1 MTANR
6 MNDRTLAV
14 RAEAFRASGVDK
26 RHADRKL
33 ADLLKDEE
41 WARYWPIARKVVESG
56 GMLALLGDRGTGK
69 TQLAVE
75 LVRAVCRETPLDPE
89 HVMWSGKP
97 PVIAVYVR
105 AREIGMKFREC
116 YDKDSTMTELAAVS
130 LFVRPRLLVIDECQE
145 RPDKDHETRTLTMI
159 LDKRYAAMSPTI
171 LIANCDEK
179 ALLGLFGPSV
189 ADRIKEGGGFIRF
202 KCGNFRG
209 SRP

>member
-1 MTANR
+1 MMDLR
-6 MNDRTLAV
+6 L
-14 RAEAFRASGVDK
+14 EAFRVSGVDK

-41 WARYWPIARKVVESG
+41 WARYWPIARKIVNEG

-75 LVRAVCRETPLDPE
+75 LIRAVCRETPLDNVVLE
-89 HVMWSGKP
+89 WAKP
-97 PVIAVYVR
+97 PSLAVYAR

-116 YDKDSTMTELAAVS
+116 YDKDSTQTELSVVN

-145 RPDKDHETRTLTMI
+145 RPDKDHEIRTVSMI
-159 LDKRYAAMSPTI
+159 LDKRYASMLPTV

-179 ALLGLFGPSV
+179 ALLTLFGASV
-189 ADRIKEGGGFIRF
+189 ADRIKDGGGYIRF
-202 KCGNFRG
+202 RCESFRR
-209 SRP
+209 SIA